1 MHQTTSQERQF
12 AWAGHAETT
21 KGKQVLCRKT
31 HTTLST
37 HRVFSDPIQSDFALH
52 AWIQWILLSK
62 FAFVCS
68 EKVWSLKVFARLF
81 EAGGREG
88 RALALSRAK
97 TKVDLSRD
105 RFYWKLHLKQS
116 AVLQCVRRPPAFASS
131 SMPQCCIQTF
141 LSFITLYFP
150 PMKSINDSWIE

>member
-37 HRVFSDPIQSDFALH
+37 NRVFSDPIQSDFALH

-81 EAGGREG
+81 EAGGSGEKGGHWHLVVRKQKWIYPVTDSIESCIW
-88 RALALSRAK
+88 SR
-97 TKVDLSRD
+97 VQYCSV
-105 RFYWKLHLKQS
+105 S
-116 AVLQCVRRPPAFASS
+116 VGRPPLPP
-131 SMPQCCIQTF
+131 PQCLNVASKLFSPSSHCIFHQ
-141 LSFITLYFP
+141 
-150 PMKSINDSWIE
+150 